1 MKRNEDLDNLAVLSN
16 AATLV
21 NEIVLRVAGEEIS
34 TSVNGERLNRGL
46 VTDLTLATFHK
57 ELSDRNYA

>member
-46 VTDLTLATFHK
+46 VTDLTLSTIHK